1 MGGELLMASDN
12 HVLIKDIVIDKD
24 SIFISFDVKAS
35 ENVKIEAWLENKN
48 KYKPHIFN
56 IYVDNEKQSMVIENQ
71 ALNAFINTFSSE
83 SFKLSLSTPTKRIKY
98 KVPNHLREVDI
109 IDISIL
115 PTEDFLLFNNKK
127 LTPATESLIDEQVD
141 IQHKNKLK
149 FESINKLPIE
159 VLNIGSCFSRSIF
172 KTDEYFNP
180 RYKEFF
186 HIKKTLFHNSFI
198 SIFSNAVDYN
208 FSSVEDLT
216 TGDAVLYMEIEFKKN
231 IDKQFINNN
240 FKLVIVDNYIDAT
253 SPIIKYGSNSFL
265 TYNKYLAESI
275 FKRLISSYEIIYPG
289 TQQHLELYRESIINF
304 RNILTKYHV
313 KNVVL
318 IGGRQSQY
326 KINEQTNQLTQW
338 NDKMEWILNVNRNWD
353 KVDKIFLEEIPN
365 SIYIDKR
372 KTKWK
377 SDVLSPMIGG
387 ASPSHYQGEYYKE
400 LFNDIMSF
408 LNRDLIDEKRDY

>member
-1 MGGELLMASDN
+1 MASDN

>member
-1 MGGELLMASDN
+1 ME
-12 HVLIKDIVIDKD
+12 
-24 SIFISFDVKAS
+24 
-35 ENVKIEAWLENKN
+35 IEAWLENKN

-186 HIKKTLFHNSFI
+186 HIKKTL
-198 SIFSNAVDYN
+198 
-208 FSSVEDLT
+208 
-216 TGDAVLYMEIEFKKN
+216 
-231 IDKQFINNN
+231 
-240 FKLVIVDNYIDAT
+240 
-253 SPIIKYGSNSFL
+253 
-265 TYNKYLAESI
+265 
-275 FKRLISSYEIIYPG
+275 
-289 TQQHLELYRESIINF
+289 
-304 RNILTKYHV
+304 
-313 KNVVL
+313 
-318 IGGRQSQY
+318 
-326 KINEQTNQLTQW
+326 
-338 NDKMEWILNVNRNWD
+338 
-353 KVDKIFLEEIPN
+353 
-365 SIYIDKR
+365 
-372 KTKWK
+372 
-377 SDVLSPMIGG
+377 
-387 ASPSHYQGEYYKE
+387 
-400 LFNDIMSF
+400 
-408 LNRDLIDEKRDY
+408 